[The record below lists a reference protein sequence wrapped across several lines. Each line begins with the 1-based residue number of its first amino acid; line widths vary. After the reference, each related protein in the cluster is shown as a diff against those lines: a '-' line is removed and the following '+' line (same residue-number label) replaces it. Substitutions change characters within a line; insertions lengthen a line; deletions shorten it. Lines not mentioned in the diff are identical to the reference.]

1 MKAFLLNNTQ
11 IGLSDDLLE
20 TTNIYFY
27 DFFIPVL
34 LKNMNDVD
42 KIFIL
47 GNLFNI
53 KENISIKTL
62 TFIINLFNKF
72 KELNIKIFLICGKNE
87 FKNIDF
93 LKLIKNY
100 DNVKVI
106 TETTVYKNI
115 CMIPYNNKN
124 NDYICDY
131 IFSSTKIISNKKC
144 FINSEN
150 NMTIDNYTYIGNPYH
165 IDKND
170 TDNTNGIF
178 IIDTINNTHSFIEN
192 NINKQFKSLIINDL
206 SIIDKLL
213 SKETFKNILNI
224 SINESILDINYR
236 HRLEE
241 LSLKKEISINIIN
254 DIKIEEIDDNE
265 IDDNEIDDDLS
276 TEEIIRRYVNNKVS
290 KSLIKEK
297 YLEILEDSIKITKK

>member
-27 DFFIPVL
+27 DFFIPTL
-34 LKNMNDVD
+34 LKNMNEID

-62 TFIINLFNKF
+62 TFVINLFNKF

-100 DNVKVI
+100 DNVKII

-115 CMIPYNNKN
+115 CMIPYNNIKN

-131 IFSSTKIISNKKC
+131 IFSSTKIITNKKC

-150 NMTIDNYTYIGNPYH
+150 NVIVDNYTYIGNPYH

-170 TDNTNGIF
+170 KDNTNGIF
-178 IIDTINNTHSFIEN
+178 IIDTITNTQSFIEN

-213 SKETFKNILNI
+213 TKDTFKNNLSI
-224 SINESILDINYR
+224 SINESILDIKYR

-241 LSLKKEISINIIN
+241 LSLKKEISINIVN
-254 DIKIEEIDDNE
+254 DIKIDEIIDDLECDE
-265 IDDNEIDDDLS
+265 IDDLS

-297 YLEILEDSIKITKK
+297 YLNILEDSIKISKK